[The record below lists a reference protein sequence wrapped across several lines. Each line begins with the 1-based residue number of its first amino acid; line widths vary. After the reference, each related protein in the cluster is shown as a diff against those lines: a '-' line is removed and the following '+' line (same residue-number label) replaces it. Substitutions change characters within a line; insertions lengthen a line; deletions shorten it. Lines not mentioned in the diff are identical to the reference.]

1 MYQLEIHRKLTSSLL
16 RVSVQE
22 EKEMFQDRMLMENQ
36 IKGLLS
42 VTKVYEEDHVVYCYD
57 INNLISLEQ
66 WAKERKL
73 SYGKLILF
81 FQQLF
86 EQVTFSR
93 EYFLEEEGFL
103 IEVSTVFLTE
113 TDQLMLCYCPQI
125 HKQLRQSLQE
135 LIEFFMGTM
144 DYQDQR
150 AVKCVYQLYQ
160 LVRDEAK
167 SSGSILEYLNRCQ
180 QEIRV
185 VVSTNICE
193 EEGTVS
199 LQEDKQLG
207 KSPAQGLLHHGEG
220 ISEQIVDQ
228 GQGEQ
233 IVLPYGEKHQFR
245 GQAPYMNYLLCGVGS
260 IALNGI
266 MAALLLQSGVFHS
279 KLGRQLDIMKLGLF
293 LLICFVIEGYAF
305 WKLVIMQEK
314 TKKMEEMEAVK
325 NRSTDYEDQV
335 LVTEMPTHGE
345 FPLVSHEP
353 TYQLLPK
360 ERNTS
365 QQITIGTY
373 PYLLGKEV
381 GKVDAY
387 IDSLAVSRIHA
398 KILRQER
405 QLYLM
410 DLGSTNGT
418 YINKHKIMS
427 QMEVPLYPGDEIRFA
442 DSIYELVLVS

>member
-1 MYQLEIHRKLTSSLL
+1 MYQLEIQRKLTSSLL

-42 VTKVYEEDHVVYCYD
+42 VTKVYEEDKVVYSYD
-57 INNLISLEQ
+57 INNFISLEQ
-66 WAKERKL
+66 WAKRQKL

-86 EQVTFSR
+86 EQFTFSR

-103 IEVSTVFLTE
+103 IEVSTVFLTD
-113 TDQLMLCYCPQI
+113 TDKLMLCYCPQI
-125 HKQLRQSLQE
+125 HKELRQSLQE

-160 LVRDEAK
+160 LVRDESK
-167 SSGSILEYLNRCQ
+167 SSGSILEYLNLCQ

-185 VVSTNICE
+185 MAQTNVYE

-199 LQEDKQLG
+199 LQEDK
-207 KSPAQGLLHHGEG
+207 
-220 ISEQIVDQ
+220 SEQVANQ

-233 IVLPYGEKHQFR
+233 VVLPYGEKHQFR
-245 GQAPYMNYLLCGVGS
+245 VQSPYMVYLLCGVGS
-260 IALNGI
+260 IVLNVI
-266 MAALLLQSGVFHS
+266 LAVLLLQSGVFHS
-279 KLGRQLDIMKLGLF
+279 KLGRQLDIIKLVLF
-293 LLICFVIEGYAF
+293 LLLCFVVEGYAF
-305 WKLVIMQEK
+305 WKLIIMQEK
-314 TKKMEEMEAVK
+314 MEKIAEVE
-325 NRSTDYEDQV
+325 NTSTDYKEV
-335 LVTEMPTHGE
+335 FFATEISVQRE
-345 FPLVSHEP
+345 LPLVPHNP
-353 TYQLLPK
+353 TYQLIPK

-365 QQITIGTY
+365 KEITIGTY
-373 PYLLGKEV
+373 PYLLGKEI

-398 KILRQER
+398 KIFQQEG

-418 YINKHKIMS
+418 FINKHKI
-427 QMEVPLYPGDEIRFA
+427 QGQREVPLYPGDEVRFA
-442 DSIYELVLVS
+442 DSIYELILVS